1 MVLGISIFH
10 LLVLI
15 VLLAGIALPSLY
27 VENARHARALLTTIL
42 LLTVVCFVLFL
53 WFAHAPGR
61 SDLVLF
67 RCYAFSSSLCSLVD
81 ELHSARDEEKPVRFR
96 FLSLLGLLF
105 LLTLLCVIGGIYGAF

>member
-1 MVLGISIFH
+1 MVLGLPILHVF
-10 LLVLI
+10 VLI
-15 VLLAGIALPSLY
+15 VLLVGIALPFLY

-42 LLTVVCFVLFL
+42 LLTVVWFVLFL

-61 SDLVLF
+61 SDLMLF
-67 RCYAFSSSLCSLVD
+67 RSYAFSSALCLLVD
-81 ELHSARDEEKPVRFR
+81 ELHSARDVEKPIRFL